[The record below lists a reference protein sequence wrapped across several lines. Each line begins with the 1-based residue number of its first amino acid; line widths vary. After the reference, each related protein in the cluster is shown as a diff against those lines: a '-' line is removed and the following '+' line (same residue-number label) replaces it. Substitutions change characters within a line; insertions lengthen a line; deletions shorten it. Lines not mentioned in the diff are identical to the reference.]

1 MAVCSHVIFLGRGFP
16 MKSKMKSTLFGVTA
30 FIAASILSLLLSLG
44 IATAAPL
51 SQGVT
56 TDTQVEALDAN
67 PHIVKVKGCHSNKKW
82 HMVYKWGKKAW
93 HRHGY
98 NCQPKHVK
106 KKKWKKKKWGHC
118 HRKWHKHWH
127 NGRGSK
133 WHRHA
138 GPNCHYQWGKKHK
151 YYKKNHGCIKIG
163 PVWVCQ

>member
-1 MAVCSHVIFLGRGFP
+1 MAVFSHVNFSGRGTP
-16 MKSKMKSTLFGVTA
+16 MKSRLFGFTA
-30 FIAASILSLLLSLG
+30 FITAGIFSLLLSLG

-56 TDTQVEALDAN
+56 SDTQVEVLGAN

-93 HRHGY
+93 HRHNY
-98 NCQPKHVK
+98 NCQPKPV
-106 KKKWKKKKWGHC
+106 KKKKWGHC
-118 HRKWHKHWH
+118 HRKWKKHWH
-127 NGRGSK
+127 KGHGSN

-138 GPNCHYQWGKKHK
+138 GPNCHYQWGKKHN